1 MPSPATK
8 LQKSRSIPETL
19 CNLSLPAKNRAIA
32 CLLLAVATLA
42 CYNPVAHCGF
52 VYSDDIAYV
61 TRNPQVRAGLTW
73 ATVQWA
79 FSTPLGGFWH
89 PLTWLSHALDYQLFG
104 MNAAGHHYVS
114 LLLHTGSAIFLFL
127 LLVEATSAGWPSLI
141 AAALFA
147 LHPQNVESVAWAAE
161 RKNVLSMFFFMLA
174 LWAYG
179 RYVRKGGG
187 KRYLGVMAF
196 FVLGMMAKT
205 QIITLPCVLLLW
217 DYWPLGRMSAPANG
231 EGKITPRS
239 SSYLV
244 KEKLP
249 LFAIAAVGAALTM
262 WAQREASALR
272 TLGEYPLSVR
282 LANAVVAYGRYLAHT
297 FWPVGLNPIYPH
309 PGVYPPSLQVA
320 GSALLLAG
328 ITALVILR
336 KDQRYLPVGWFWF
349 LGTLVPMIGIIQVGE
364 QAMADRYSY
373 QATVGIFIIMA
384 WAGSELVASR
394 LATRKN
400 IATVAAGAAA
410 ALAIATL
417 GALTYRQLSY
427 WHDGETLWNYAV
439 SLNQRSYVAHENLA
453 MALDGDGNPD
463 GAISEF
469 RAAEELHDAPAPEI
483 LKIGV
488 YEQRNGHFRGAI
500 EQYRRALAKSS
511 DAQLQSVAW
520 GQIGSASAQLANY
533 DQAQQSYAKALQL
546 NPNDSGAL
554 VASALLAERRADFDQ
569 AAGQLQHALN
579 VEPSDVVYLLVADA
593 LSHAGRHQEAE
604 RAQETARKMTADL
617 EVAKS
622 KAAQTQLFFG
632 YKAN

>member
-1 MPSPATK
+1 LPSPATK
-8 LQKSRSIPETL
+8 LQKSKSVPEPPRD
-19 CNLSLPAKNRAIA
+19 LSSPAKNRAIA

-42 CYNPVAHCGF
+42 FYNPVAHCGF

-114 LLLHTGSAIFLFL
+114 LLLHTGSAVLLFL
-127 LLVEATSAGWPSLI
+127 VLFEATGAGWPSLI
-141 AAALFA
+141 VAALFA

-179 RYVRKGGG
+179 RYVREGGT
-187 KRYLGVMAF
+187 KRYLGVMALF
-196 FVLGMMAKT
+196 ALGMMAKT

-231 EGKITPRS
+231 DSKIAPRS
-239 SSYLV
+239 FSYLA

-272 TLGEYPLSVR
+272 TFGEYPLSVR
-282 LANAVVAYGRYLAHT
+282 LANAVVAYARYLAHT
-297 FWPVGLNPIYPH
+297 FWPVDLNPIYPH
-309 PGVYPPSLQVA
+309 PGVYPPLLQVA
-320 GSALLLAG
+320 GAALLLAA
-328 ITALVILR
+328 ITTLVILR
-336 KDQRYLPVGWFWF
+336 KDQRYLAVGWFWF

-373 QATVGIFIIMA
+373 QATVGIFIMLA
-384 WAGSELVASR
+384 WAGNELVE
-394 LATRKN
+394 RKQ
-400 IATVAAGAAA
+400 IAAA
-410 ALAIATL
+410 WIAIPAVLAIMTL
-417 GALTYRQLSY
+417 GVLTYRQLSY

-453 MALDGDGNPD
+453 MALDGDGKPD

-488 YEQRNGHFRGAI
+488 YEQRNGHFQGAI
-500 EQYRRALAKSS
+500 EQYQRALAKSS

-554 VASALLAERRADFDQ
+554 VASALLAERRGDFDQ
-569 AAGQLQHALN
+569 AAGQFQHALR
-579 VEPSDVVYLLVADA
+579 VEPSDVVDLLVADA
-593 LSHAGRHQEAE
+593 LRHAGRYQEAAQ
-604 RAQETARKMTADL
+604 AQETARKITADL